1 MRKER
6 VLMSENK
13 PFDIVHGSLNKKVEI
28 KLKDGRF
35 VRGTLIGYDTDLNF
49 SLDDAEIVG
58 DEMKKKLGT
67 VVIRK
72 NNVVNFSP
80 QDTL

>member
-1 MRKER
+1 MGF
-6 VLMSENK
+6 MDASK
-13 PFDIVHGSLNKKVEI
+13 PFDIVHGSLNKRVEI

-35 VRGTLIGYDTDLNF
+35 VKGILIGYDTDLNL
-49 SLDDAEIVG
+49 SIDDAEIVS
-58 DEMKKKLGT
+58 DEIKKKLGT

-72 NNVVNFSP
+72 NNVVNFAP